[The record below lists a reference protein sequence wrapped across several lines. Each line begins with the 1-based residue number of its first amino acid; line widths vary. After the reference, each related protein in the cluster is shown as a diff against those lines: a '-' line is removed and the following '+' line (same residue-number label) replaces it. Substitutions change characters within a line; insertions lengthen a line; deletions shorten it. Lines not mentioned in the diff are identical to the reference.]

1 MVKKN
6 ALFLGLIFSFSV
18 CFAQNHNHQSKF
30 DYVPDAITAMKIAEA
45 VWLPIYGQEIYTQM
59 PFKAKLI
66 EGKIWQVEG
75 TLKDA
80 LGGVPVA
87 QIRKSDG
94 KIILVTHG
102 K

>member
-1 MVKKN
+1 MYKKN
-6 ALFLGLIFSFSV
+6 CLFIVLVFSFFV
-18 CFAQNHNHQSKF
+18 CFAQNNSHQSKI

-45 VWLPIYGQEIYTQM
+45 VWLPIYGKEIYTKM

-66 EGKIWQVEG
+66 NGKIWQVEG
-75 TLKDA
+75 TLKETH
-80 LGGVPVA
+80 GGVPLA
-87 QIRKSDG
+87 KIQKRDG